1 MEKYVDAQW
10 FRNRF
15 QFKVRWE
22 GFTEE
27 HDTWENA
34 EDIDSDDGPRL
45 LQEGDEDFDLEED
58 FYRRH
63 PDAP

>member
-1 MEKYVDAQW
+1 MEKYVDTRW

-22 GFTEE
+22 GFAEE
-27 HDTWENA
+27 HDTWENL
-34 EDIDSDDGPRL
+34 EDIDLDDSPRL

-58 FYRRH
+58 FY
-63 PDAP
+63 